1 MNPFHIDLRH
11 LPGDG
16 KQLQGTEPASF
27 FALPETDTA
36 RAESPLTYDLQVIRD
51 DENLVITGSVE
62 AEFSLE
68 CGRCLERYRQR
79 VDIPDYVTEVPI
91 EKEGIIDLTD
101 AIREDILLTLP
112 NFPRCEDGNVDP
124 RDCPAEGRFDAT
136 ESPLVPETPSTG
148 KGVWSALDNLKN

>member
-16 KQLQGTEPASF
+16 KQLQGTELASF

-136 ESPLVPETPSTG
+136 ESPLAPETPGTG